1 MGDCESN
8 LNYGV
13 STKGGFMKRDSNKRP
28 IREDFRVLRF
38 GIGQAAATEQCEST
52 FRWTTSRDLGTD
64 GGCLQQPFITIAL
77 PSARPKGRINA
88 GLNGCCRI

>member
-28 IREDFRVLRF
+28 IREDLRVLRF
-38 GIGQAAATEQCEST
+38 GIGQAAATEQCE
-52 FRWTTSRDLGTD
+52 
-64 GGCLQQPFITIAL
+64 
-77 PSARPKGRINA
+77 
-88 GLNGCCRI
+88 